1 MKRYLLLAA
10 LSLGLSVA
18 IPLVYGG
25 ADILPHLANVSPWL
39 ILGTLGM
46 VLVGWGFNAARLR
59 LLLTSVSQLAPRRR
73 ALAIVIATE
82 FAGVASPAGVGGPLT
97 YIYLLHRQ
105 GLSTAHAASLYAIDQ
120 ITDLT
125 FFSTA
130 LPLALAVFTFD
141 RQLEHPGLI
150 LALLFTLLGAGFGFL
165 WALLHRYRGMLRLF
179 GHLLRRLRISAAR
192 RRKMARWIIQFRHG
206 VTLLLG
212 MPWYRLT
219 LLYGFCMG
227 HWLMRYSILPV
238 ILIELGHQVP
248 WSYLFVIQGMLLF
261 AGQLSFLPGGTGSVE
276 IGFAALLA
284 PWLSPEPLALSL
296 VLWRFATFY
305 WYLLAGAPV
314 FILSAGG
321 ATRRL
326 LLVRGKTSPKNDGLN

>member
-1 MKRYLLLAA
+1 MKRYLAIAA
-10 LSLGLSVA
+10 LSLLLSVA

-25 ADILPHLANVSPWL
+25 ADVLPQLARVSPW
-39 ILGTLGM
+39 M
-46 VLVGWGFNAARLR
+46 VVGVLCMILVGWCFNAARLR
-59 LLLTSVSQLAPRRR
+59 LLLGGVAHPTPRRR
-73 ALAIVIATE
+73 ALATVVATE

-97 YIYLLHRQ
+97 YVYLLHRQ

-125 FFSTA
+125 FFATA

-141 RQLEHPGLI
+141 QRLEHPI
-150 LALLFTLLGAGFGFL
+150 LLATLLLVLLGAGLALL
-165 WALLHRYRGMLRLF
+165 WALMRRYRGMLRLF
-179 GHLLRRLRISAAR
+179 GRILRRLRVSAQR
-192 RRKMARWIIQFRHG
+192 RRKTARWIIQFRRG
-206 VTLLLG
+206 IALLLG
-212 MPWYRLT
+212 MPWHRLI

-227 HWLMRYSILPV
+227 HWLMRYSVLPV
-238 ILIELGHQVP
+238 ILLGLGHAVP

-276 IGFAALLA
+276 LGFAALLA
-284 PWLSPEPLALSL
+284 PWLAPEPLALAL

-305 WYLLAGAPV
+305 WYLVAGAPV
-314 FILSAGG
+314 FLMSAGG

-326 LLVRGKTSPKNDGLN
+326 LLARDRR

>member
-1 MKRYLLLAA
+1 MKRYLAIAA
-10 LSLGLSVA
+10 LSLLLSVA

-25 ADILPHLANVSPWL
+25 SDVLPQLIRVSPWL
-39 ILGTLGM
+39 IIGTLCM
-46 VLVGWGFNAARLR
+46 ILLGWCFNAARLR
-59 LLLTSVSQLAPRRR
+59 LLLGGVAHAIPRRR
-73 ALAIVIATE
+73 ALATVIATE

-97 YIYLLHRQ
+97 YVYLLHRQ

-125 FFSTA
+125 FFATA

-141 RQLEHPGLI
+141 QRLEHPLL
-150 LALLFTLLGAGFGFL
+150 LATLLLVLLGTGLGLL
-165 WALLHRYRGMLRLF
+165 WGLMRRYRGMLRLF
-179 GHLLRRLRISAAR
+179 GRILRPLRVSERR

-206 VTLLLG
+206 IALLLS
-212 MPWYRLT
+212 MPRHRLI

-227 HWLMRYSILPV
+227 HWLMRYSVLPV
-238 ILIELGHQVP
+238 ILLGLGHAVP
-248 WSYLFVIQGMLLF
+248 WSYLFIIQGMLLF

-276 IGFAALLA
+276 VGFAALLA
-284 PWLSPEPLALSL
+284 PWLAPEPLALAL
-296 VLWRFATFY
+296 VLWRFTTFY

-314 FILSAGG
+314 FLTSAGG

-326 LLVRGKTSPKNDGLN
+326 LLARNKP

>member
-1 MKRYLLLAA
+1 MKRYLTIAA
-10 LSLGLSVA
+10 LSLLLSVA

-25 ADILPHLANVSPWL
+25 AGVVPQLAHVSPWL
-39 ILGTLGM
+39 IVGALGM
-46 VLVGWGFNAARLR
+46 ILVGWCFNAARLR
-59 LLLTSVSQLAPRRR
+59 LLLSGVACAAPRRR
-73 ALAIVIATE
+73 ALATVVATE

-97 YIYLLHRQ
+97 YVYLLHRQ

-125 FFSTA
+125 FFATA
-130 LPLALAVFTFD
+130 LPLALVMFTFD
-141 RQLEHPGLI
+141 QQLEHPILLAVLLLI
-150 LALLFTLLGAGFGFL
+150 LLTGGVGML
-165 WALLHRYRGMLRLF
+165 WGLMRHYRGMLRFF
-179 GHLLRRLRISAAR
+179 GRLLRRLQVSHQH
-192 RRKMARWIIQFRHG
+192 RRKTARWIIQFRHG
-206 VTLLLG
+206 IALLLG
-212 MPWYRLT
+212 MPWQRLI

-227 HWLMRYSILPV
+227 HWLMRYSVLPV
-238 ILIELGHQVP
+238 ILLGLGHAVP

-276 IGFAALLA
+276 VGFAALLA
-284 PWLSPEPLALSL
+284 PWLAPEPLALAL

-314 FILSAGG
+314 FLMSAGG

-326 LLVRGKTSPKNDGLN
+326 LLARSKP